1 MGKSEQRRH
10 DKARAL
16 ANADDR
22 RRVALRVLQGCDEV
36 ATRELGALAATGVTP
51 TCTAGCSHCCSLEI
65 PMSRPEGEALV
76 EWLSAN
82 RTPDEL
88 AAIRE
93 RLRGWL
99 AWYRTEYPRLVASG
113 LARVE
118 VFFRH
123 APTCALNV
131 GGLCSAYPV
140 RPVACRNHFVSSP
153 VAECDPATGRGEPD
167 TLLAIPR
174 ATHAHVVELR
184 RVVEQQGGD
193 YLASVHLIA
202 EWLAHLLE
210 VEREPWRGAPR
221 LEL

>member
-1 MGKSEQRRH
+1 VGKADQRRH

-16 ANADDR
+16 EKADER
-22 RRVALRVLQGCDEV
+22 RRVALRVLQGCDEA
-36 ATRELGALAATGVTP
+36 ATRELAALAAAGVTP
-51 TCTAGCSHCCSLEI
+51 TCTAGCAHCCKLEI
-65 PMSRPEGEALV
+65 PMSRPEAEALV
-76 EWLSAN
+76 GWLGAN
-82 RTPDEL
+82 RTGDEL
-88 AAIRE
+88 AALRE
-93 RLRGWL
+93 RLRRWL
-99 AWYRTEYPRLVASG
+99 AWYRTDYPRLVASG
-113 LARVE
+113 LARAE

-123 APTCALNV
+123 APTCALNER
-131 GGLCSAYPV
+131 GMCGAYPV

-153 VAECDPATGRGEPD
+153 VAECDPATSTRECD

-174 ATHAHVVELR
+174 ATHEHVVELR
-184 RVVEQQGGD
+184 RVVEKQGGD